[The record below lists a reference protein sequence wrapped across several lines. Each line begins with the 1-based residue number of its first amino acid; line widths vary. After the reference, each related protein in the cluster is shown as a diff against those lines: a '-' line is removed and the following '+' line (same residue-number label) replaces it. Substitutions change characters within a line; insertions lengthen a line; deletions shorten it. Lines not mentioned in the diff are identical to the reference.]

1 MPNWTLP
8 LLSIIKKALTAR
20 GQKIA
25 RMVLSVV
32 IMGLFLLHVAGNLEL
47 PFLDQLENSIYDMR
61 TRLTMPGGVDPRV
74 VIVDIDEESLM
85 TEGRWPWGRDKVA
98 DLVDKLFDNY
108 RIAVLGFDILFAEED
123 NSSGIDVLEKFSNDL
138 LRDDIRF
145 QTAYQRYKPFL
156 HRDMIFAHSLEHRPV
171 VLGYYFK
178 GIEHIGLGVNRG
190 VLPPPLLSIAGS
202 ELEKVPFANAVGY
215 GATLGLLQK
224 NAYGS
229 GFIDK
234 PLVDADGVIRRILM
248 VQEFNNKLYESFAL
262 AIVRALLGNPPVEFH
277 VAEGYEG
284 APVNK
289 GLEWLQ
295 LEGFNIPVDE
305 TGAVLVPYR
314 GRFGSF
320 PYVSATDVLS
330 GRADKKLLDGAIVL
344 VGTSAAGLLDLRS
357 TPVQNVYP
365 GVEIHA
371 NVISGILD
379 NSIKQRP
386 AYVMGVEFIAI
397 IVIGLVLSA
406 TLSRL
411 PPLWTIPVTLGI
423 ILVLVGI
430 NIHFWN
436 RNIVLPLATPILFV
450 VVYFVN
456 HVSFG
461 FFVEQK
467 DKRRLA
473 AFFRFYVPPE
483 LVREMVDR
491 QEDFDL
497 EGESRDMTVM
507 FCDIRGFTSISET
520 MPPKQLS
527 RMINAYLTHMTE
539 VIHHHRGTIDKFI
552 GDAIMSFWGAPL
564 PDLDHPRNAVSSAL
578 EMVDKLPAMN
588 DYFKKMGWP
597 QIRIGIGVNSGM
609 MNVGNMGSEYRMS
622 YTVLGDAVNLASR
635 LERLTKEYGVPI
647 IVSQAT
653 HDVTLDFVYR
663 DLDRVRVLGKDEPV
677 GIYEPLGRRDMLD
690 ASVLAELR
698 YYFDALTLYR
708 RQQWLEADE
717 AFHYLCD
724 KDPHNRLYRVYL
736 ERVRYFVSRPPGD
749 LWDGVYTQTSK

>member
-1 MPNWTLP
+1 MPNWTIPVYNVL
-8 LLSIIKKALTAR
+8 KMRA
-20 GQKIA
+20 QKIA
-25 RMVLSVV
+25 RMVLSIV
-32 IMGLFLLHVAGNLEL
+32 IMTLFLLHVAGNIEL
-47 PFLDQLENSIYDMR
+47 PFMEQLENSIYDMR
-61 TRLTMPGGVDPRV
+61 LRLTMPSGIDPRV
-74 VIVDIDEESLM
+74 VIVDIDEESLVM
-85 TEGRWPWGRDKVA
+85 EGRWPWGRDKVA
-98 DLVDKLFDNY
+98 ALVDKLFDNY
-108 RIAVLGFDILFAEED
+108 DISVLGFDILFAEED

-156 HRDMIFAHSLEHRPV
+156 HRDMIFARALEHRAV

-178 GIEHIGLGVNRG
+178 GIEHIGMGINRG
-190 VLPPPLLSIAGS
+190 LLPPPVATVQGS
-202 ELEKVPFANAVGY
+202 DLEKVPFSNAVGY
-215 GATLGLLQK
+215 GATLSLLQK

-234 PLVDADGVIRRILM
+234 PLVDDDGVIRRVLM

-262 AIVRALLGNPPVEFH
+262 SIVRALLGNPQIDFH
-277 VAEGYEG
+277 VAEGYES
-284 APVNK
+284 AAVNK

-295 LEGFNIPVDE
+295 VEGFTIPVDE
-305 TGAVLVPYR
+305 TGSVLVPYR

-320 PYVSATDVLS
+320 PYVSATDVLN
-330 GRADKKLLDGAIVL
+330 GNADKKTLEGAIVL
-344 VGTSAAGLLDLRS
+344 VGTSAAGLLDLRA

-371 NVISGILD
+371 NVIAGILD
-379 NSIKQRP
+379 GSIKQRP
-386 AYVMGVEFIAI
+386 AYVQGVAFIAI
-397 IVIGLVLSA
+397 IVIALMLSA

-423 ILVLVGI
+423 ILILVGV

-436 RNIVLPLATPILFV
+436 RNVVLPLATPILFV

-497 EGESRDMTVM
+497 EGESREMTVM

-539 VIHHHRGTIDKFI
+539 IIHHHRGTIDKFI

-564 PDLDHPRNAVSSAL
+564 PDLDHPRNAVTSAL
-578 EMVDKLPAMN
+578 EMLTRLPDMN
-588 DYFKKMGWP
+588 AYFAKMGWP
-597 QIRIGIGVNSGM
+597 EIRIGIGLNSGM

-622 YTVLGDAVNLASR
+622 YTVLGDAVNIASR

-653 HDVTLDFVYR
+653 RDVTLDFVYR
-663 DLDRVRVLGKDEPV
+663 DLDRVRVMGKDEPV
-677 GIYEPLGRRDMLD
+677 GIYEPLGRR
-690 ASVLAELR
+690 AELGTATLEELR
-698 YYFDALTLYR
+698 QYHDALELYR
-708 RQQWLEADE
+708 KQLWIEADE
-717 AFHYLCD
+717 AFHDLCAR
-724 KDPHNRLYRVYL
+724 DPGNRLYQVYL
-736 ERVRYFVSRPPGD
+736 ERVRHFVAQAPHED
-749 LWDGVYTQTSK
+749 WDTVFTHTSK

>member
-1 MPNWTLP
+1 MPKWTFPVYNVL
-8 LLSIIKKALTAR
+8 KMRA
-20 GQKIA
+20 QKIA
-25 RMVLSVV
+25 RMVLSIV
-32 IMGLFLLHVAGNLEL
+32 IMTLFLLHVAGNIDL
-47 PFLDQLENSIYDMR
+47 PFLEQLENSIYDMR
-61 TRLTMPGGVDPRV
+61 LRLTMPGGVDPRV
-74 VIVDIDEESLM
+74 VIVDIDEESLVM
-85 TEGRWPWGRDKVA
+85 EGRWPWGRDKVA
-98 DLVDKLFDNY
+98 ALVDQLFDTY
-108 RIAVLGFDILFAEED
+108 DISVLGFDILFAEED

-156 HRDMIFAHSLEHRPV
+156 HRDMIFARSLENRAV

-178 GIEHIGLGVNRG
+178 GIEHVGMGINRG
-190 VLPPPLLSIAGS
+190 LLPPPVASIQDSA
-202 ELEKVPFANAVGY
+202 LENVPFSNAVGY
-215 GATLGLLQK
+215 GATLSLLQK

-234 PLVDADGVIRRILM
+234 PLVDDDGVIRRVLM
-248 VQEFNNKLYESFAL
+248 VQEFNNRLYESFAL
-262 AIVRALLGNPPVEFH
+262 AIVRALLGNPSVEFH
-277 VAEGYEG
+277 VAEGYEQ
-284 APVNK
+284 AEVNK
-289 GLEWLQ
+289 GMEWLKV
-295 LEGFNIPVDE
+295 EGFNIPVDE

-314 GRFGSF
+314 GRFGSY

-330 GRADKKLLDGAIVL
+330 GSVDKKILDGAIVL

-357 TPVQNVYP
+357 TPVQNVFP

-371 NVISGILD
+371 SVISGILD
-379 NSIKQRP
+379 GSIKQGP
-386 AYVMGVEFIAI
+386 AYVQGVEFLAI
-397 IVIGLVLSA
+397 IIIGLLLST

-411 PPLWTIPVTLGI
+411 PPLWTIPVTVGI
-423 ILVLVGI
+423 ILVLIGV

-450 VVYFVN
+450 IVYFVN

-507 FCDIRGFTSISET
+507 FCDIRGFTTISES

-539 VIHHHRGTIDKFI
+539 VIHQHRGTIDKFI

-564 PDLDHPRNAVSSAL
+564 PDLDHPRNAVTSAL
-578 EMVDKLPAMN
+578 EMQRKLPDMN
-588 DYFKKMGWP
+588 AYFTKMGWP
-597 QIRIGIGVNSGM
+597 QIRIGIGINSGM

-622 YTVLGDAVNLASR
+622 YTVLGDAVNIASR

-663 DLDRVRVLGKDEPV
+663 DLDRVRVMGKDEPV
-677 GIYEPLGRRDMLD
+677 GLFEPLGRRDQLSARTLED
-690 ASVLAELR
+690 LRVYYEALA
-698 YYFDALTLYR
+698 LYR
-708 RQQWLEADE
+708 GQQWGEADE
-717 AFHYLCD
+717 AFQYLANQEPD
-724 KDPHNRLYRVYL
+724 NRLYRLYL
-736 ERVRYFVSRPPGD
+736 DRVQNFVTNTPSEE
-749 LWDGVYTQTSK
+749 WDGVYTHTSK